1 MSISMRL
8 EGKVDLKKQLRLA
21 IQAMAKDYSKE
32 LKDETPVDTGKA
44 KRGWRLRRTN
54 QGAKIKNSVKYIQ
67 VLEKGR
73 VYDSEMKRMQG
84 STQAP
89 EGMTK
94 PAKKTIKE
102 KIRAGKYKMKRRK

>member
-54 QGAKIKNSVKYIQ
+54 QGSKIKNTVKYAS

-73 VYDSEMKRMQG
+73 SFRDGQMRG
-84 STQAP
+84 STQAM

-94 PAKKTIKE
+94 PAKKSIKDNI
-102 KIRAGKYKMKRRK
+102 KAGKYKMKRRK